1 MSDTTDSNTNNQLME
16 PQESKS
22 PLYSEEYQ
30 HQSQE
35 EMCRMEKAFTNYTSD
50 GGLVSRMNKNLI

>member
-1 MSDTTDSNTNNQLME
+1 ME

-22 PLYSEEYQ
+22 PPYSEEHQ
-30 HQSQE
+30 HRSQE
-35 EMCRMEKAFTNYTSD
+35 ETCRMDKEFTNYTSD